1 MLHML
6 GGCLVTLTCHWMLGI
21 DYFNLLQ
28 VIKAMITACSLQ
40 ERTHRILATRHLLDA
55 DQCRDYDL
63 LLILPYS
70 SQNCLVRC
78 LLSLYSLPSCLV
90 VADTAISSLF
100 Q

>member
-1 MLHML
+1 MLRML

-21 DYFNLLQ
+21 DYFKLLQ

-40 ERTHRILATRHLLDA
+40 ERTHRVLATPNLLDA
-55 DQCRDYDL
+55 DQCSDNDL

-70 SQNCLVRC
+70 SQNHLVRC
-78 LLSLYSLPSCLV
+78 LLSMYSLPPCPV